1 MAEELSLFQQKYN
14 EFVNDLLGALPEYQP
29 HIAYAKMLDGNAR
42 LQNFKSVKMEESAEK
57 NPGTI
62 LPGVTIAD
70 DVWVSLSEQTR
81 KAIWEHLRILSM
93 CHFME
98 AGFNGDEK
106 PSWMDDAMND
116 MKSKLNSDEFQS
128 LVKKFM
134 EFFKNREDAD
144 ADGDEDEKTPKMPNF
159 QSFFEKGMPKL
170 PERFMNGHLVRLAQE
185 IVKDIKPED
194 LGLDAEMISECEKDS
209 SRAFSVLYTTLKNK
223 PEIIQKIIAK
233 IGKRIEQKVKSG
245 SIRVDE
251 IKQEVEDLVKEFADN
266 PEFVEMMDGI
276 KSAFGFDKMGATK
289 KPGKDE
295 SARLSMVR
303 DRLRKKLD
311 KKNQGNKK

>member
-29 HIAYAKMLDGNAR
+29 HIAYAKLLDGNAR

-70 DVWVSLSEQTR
+70 DVWVSLSEQTQ

-116 MKSKLNSDEFQS
+116 MKSKLNSDEFQN

-134 EFFKNREDAD
+134 EFFKDHDDTDAD
-144 ADGDEDEKTPKMPNF
+144 ADEKAPKMPNF

-266 PEFVEMMDGI
+266 PEFVEMMEGI
-276 KSAFGFDKMGATK
+276 KKAFGFDSMGATK
-289 KPGKDE
+289 KAGKDE

>member
-98 AGFNGDEK
+98 AGFNPDEK

-116 MKSKLNSDEFQS
+116 MKSKLNSDEFQN

-134 EFFKNREDAD
+134 EFFKNRDD
-144 ADGDEDEKTPKMPNF
+144 ADGDDGDEKTPKMPNF

-223 PEIIQKIIAK
+223 PEVIQKIIAK

-245 SIRVDE
+245 SIRVEE
-251 IKQEVEDLVKEFADN
+251 ITKEVEELVKEFADN

-276 KSAFGFDKMGATK
+276 KNAFGFDSMKSTK